1 MTDIPKPPEESAKP
15 QRTHFVNIETKWL
28 VLLAVG
34 IGTFMSALDGSVVNT
49 VLPVIT
55 DYFKTDVATIEWVVT
70 TYLLVVSGLLL
81 SVGRLG
87 DLRGNKVAYIWG
99 FVIFVGGS
107 ALSGSAPS
115 PAFLIAARGLQA
127 IGAAML
133 FANSPAILTKNF
145 PASQRGQA
153 LGLQGTMTYL
163 GLTTGP
169 FLGGWLSDTFGWH
182 SVFYINVPIG
192 LIAITLS
199 LIVIPR
205 DTPSGQTEKFDLAGA
220 FTFLVGLVA
229 LLFALNQGQA
239 LGWTS
244 PIILGL
250 FIASLLILGL
260 FTWIEMR
267 IPTPMLDLSL
277 FKRRVFTMSTISP
290 ILNYICVY
298 SVLFLTPFYL
308 IQGRGLDAARAG
320 LILTAQPIIM
330 AIAAPISGKLYDR
343 IGSRIMT
350 TMGMVIMAV
359 GLFMISRLTLNS
371 PFWVVVLGLAI
382 GGLGTGLFVAPN
394 NSALMGDAP
403 RSRQGIA
410 AGVLALARNVGMVLG
425 IGLTGAIFTTFLSL
439 GDPNA
444 PTTLVHAFD
453 AGLLFASGVA
463 LLAAV
468 VSYLRGDDHPGMQSP
483 PSIPQK
489 TSE

>member
-1 MTDIPKPPEESAKP
+1 MTQSNPS
-15 QRTHFVNIETKWL
+15 HFFNIETKWL
-28 VLLAVG
+28 VLLAIG

-49 VLPVIT
+49 ILPVVT
-55 DYFKTDVATIEWVVT
+55 DYFQTDVATIEWVVT

-99 FVIFVGGS
+99 FVIFVAGS
-107 ALSGSAPS
+107 ALCGSAPS
-115 PAFLIAARGLQA
+115 PVFLITSRGLQA

-153 LGLQGTMTYL
+153 LGLQGAMTYL

-169 FLGGWLSDTFGWH
+169 FLGGWLADTFGWH
-182 SVFYINVPIG
+182 SVFYINVPVG
-192 LIAITLS
+192 LLAIWLS
-199 LIVIPR
+199 ITIIPR
-205 DTPSGQTEKFDLAGA
+205 DMPSGQTEKFDLAGA
-220 FTFLVGLVA
+220 LTFLVGLVA
-229 LLFALNQGQA
+229 LLFALNQGHA

-244 PIILGL
+244 PLILGL
-250 FIASLLILGL
+250 FIASLLTLGL

-277 FKRRVFTMSTISP
+277 FKRRVFSMSTISP

-308 IQGRGLDAARAG
+308 IQGRGLSASQAG
-320 LILTAQPIIM
+320 LILTSQPIIM
-330 AIAAPISGKLYDR
+330 ALTAPVSGRLSDR
-343 IGSRIMT
+343 IGSRIPT
-350 TMGMVIMAV
+350 TLGMLILAV
-359 GLFMISRLTLNS
+359 GLFLVSRLTLES
-371 PFWVVVLGLAI
+371 PFWLIVLGLAI
-382 GGLGTGLFVAPN
+382 GGFGTGLFVAPN

-403 RSRQGIA
+403 RNRQGIA

-425 IGLTGAIFTTFLSL
+425 IGLTGAIFTTILSK
-439 GDPNA
+439 GNPGGTD
-444 PTTLVHAFD
+444 TLVHAFNS
-453 AGLLFASGVA
+453 GLLFASGVA

-468 VSYLRGDDHPGMQSP
+468 ASFARGDDRP
-483 PSIPQK
+483 IRND
-489 TSE
+489 

>member
-1 MTDIPKPPEESAKP
+1 MNN
-15 QRTHFVNIETKWL
+15 THPSKFFNIENKWL
-28 VLLAVG
+28 VLLAIGV
-34 IGTFMSALDGSVVNT
+34 GTFMSALDGSVVNT
-49 VLPVIT
+49 ILPVVT
-55 DYFKTDVATIEWVVT
+55 EYFQTDVATIEWVIT
-70 TYLLVVSGLLL
+70 AYLLVVSGLLL

-87 DLRGNKVAYIWG
+87 DLRGNKVAYIIG
-99 FVIFVGGS
+99 FVIFVIGS
-107 ALSGSAPS
+107 ALCGLS
-115 PAFLIAARGLQA
+115 PTPVFLIASRSLQA

-153 LGLQGTMTYL
+153 LGLQGAMTYL

-169 FLGGWLSDTFGWH
+169 FLGGWLADTFGWH
-182 SVFYINVPIG
+182 SVFYINIPIG

-205 DTPSGQTEKFDLAGA
+205 DTPAGQTEKFDLAGA

-229 LLFALNQGQA
+229 LLFALNQGHN

-244 PIILGL
+244 PLILGL

-267 IPTPMLDLSL
+267 VPAPMLDLSL
-277 FKRRVFTMSTISP
+277 FKQRVFSMSTISP

-308 IQGRGLDAARAG
+308 IQARGLSASQAG
-320 LILTAQPIIM
+320 LILTSQPIIM
-330 AIAAPISGKLYDR
+330 ALTAPNSGRLSDKV
-343 IGSRIMT
+343 GSRIPT
-350 TMGMVIMAV
+350 TLGMLILAT
-359 GLFMISRLTLNS
+359 GLFTLSRLTLNS
-371 PFWVVVLGLAI
+371 PFWMVVLGLAI

-403 RSRQGIA
+403 RNRQGIA
-410 AGVLALARNVGMVLG
+410 AGVLALSRNVGMVLG
-425 IGLTGAIFTTFLSL
+425 IGLTGAIFTTFLSKGNP
-439 GDPNA
+439 GDA
-444 PTTLVHAFD
+444 TTLVHAFNN
-453 AGLLFASGVA
+453 GLLFASGVA

-468 VSYLRGDDHPGMQSP
+468 TSFARGDDRPH
-483 PSIPQK
+483 
-489 TSE
+489 

>member
-1 MTDIPKPPEESAKP
+1 MTENNSS
-15 QRTHFVNIETKWL
+15 RFFNIETKWL
-28 VLLAVG
+28 VLLAIG

-49 VLPVIT
+49 ILPVVK
-55 DYFKTDVATIEWVVT
+55 DYFQTDVATVEWVVT

-99 FVIFVGGS
+99 FVVFVVGS
-107 ALSGSAPS
+107 ALCGSAPS
-115 PAFLIAARGLQA
+115 PIFLITSRGLQA
-127 IGAAML
+127 IGASML

-153 LGLQGTMTYL
+153 LGLQGAMTYL

-169 FLGGWLSDTFGWH
+169 FLGGWLADNFGWH

-199 LIVIPR
+199 LIVIPQ
-205 DTPSGQTEKFDLAGA
+205 DKPAGQTEKFDLAGA

-229 LLFALNQGQA
+229 LLFALNQGHN

-244 PIILGL
+244 PLIMGL
-250 FIASLLILGL
+250 FIASLLILSL

-267 IPTPMLDLSL
+267 IPSPMLDLSL
-277 FKRRVFTMSTISP
+277 FKRRVFSMSTISP
-290 ILNYICVY
+290 VLNYICVY

-308 IQGRGLDAARAG
+308 IQARGLSASQAG
-320 LILTAQPIIM
+320 LILTSQPIIM
-330 AIAAPISGKLYDR
+330 ALTAPISGRLSDKV
-343 IGSRIMT
+343 GSRIPT
-350 TMGMVIMAV
+350 TLGMLILAT
-359 GLFMISRLTLNS
+359 GLFTLSRLTLES
-371 PFWVVVLGLAI
+371 PFWLVVLGLAI

-403 RSRQGIA
+403 RHRQGIA

-425 IGLTGAIFTTFLSL
+425 IGLTGAVFTTFLSL
-439 GDPNA
+439 GNPGDA
-444 PTTLVHAFD
+444 ATLVHAFN

-468 VSYLRGDDHPGMQSP
+468 TSFARGDDRPD
-483 PSIPQK
+483 K
-489 TSE
+489 EK

>member
-1 MTDIPKPPEESAKP
+1 MTQNNSS
-15 QRTHFVNIETKWL
+15 RFFNIENKWL
-28 VLLAVG
+28 VLVAIG

-49 VLPVIT
+49 ILPVVT
-55 DYFKTDVATIEWVVT
+55 DYFQTDVATIEWVVT

-99 FVIFVGGS
+99 FVIFVVGS
-107 ALSGSAPS
+107 VLCGSAPS
-115 PAFLIAARGLQA
+115 PAFLIASRSFQA

-153 LGLQGTMTYL
+153 LGLQGAMTYL

-169 FLGGWLSDTFGWH
+169 FLGGWLADTFGWH
-182 SVFYINVPIG
+182 SVFYINLPIG
-192 LIAITLS
+192 LLAIWLS
-199 LIVIPR
+199 ITIIPR

-220 FTFLVGLVA
+220 FTFMIGLVA
-229 LLFALNQGQA
+229 LLYALNQGHN

-244 PIILGL
+244 PIILGI
-250 FIASLLILGL
+250 FIASLLVLGL

-267 IPTPMLDLSL
+267 VPTPMLDLSL
-277 FKRRVFTMSTISP
+277 FKRRVFSMSTISP

-308 IQGRGLDAARAG
+308 IQARGLSASQAG
-320 LILTAQPIIM
+320 LILTSQPIIM
-330 AIAAPISGKLYDR
+330 ALTAPFSGRISDR
-343 IGSRIMT
+343 IGSRIPT
-350 TMGMVIMAV
+350 TLGMLILAS
-359 GLFMISRLTLNS
+359 GLFLVSRLTLES
-371 PFWVVVLGLAI
+371 PFWMVVLGLAI

-403 RSRQGIA
+403 RNRQGIA
-410 AGVLALARNVGMVLG
+410 AGVLALSRNVGMVLG
-425 IGLTGAIFTTFLSL
+425 IGLTGAIFTTVLSK
-439 GDPNA
+439 GNPSDAN
-444 PTTLVHAFD
+444 TLVHAFN
-453 AGLLFASGVA
+453 AGLLFASSVA

-468 VSYLRGDDHPGMQSP
+468 ASFARGDDRPGRNN
-483 PSIPQK
+483 
-489 TSE
+489 

>member
-1 MTDIPKPPEESAKP
+1 MNQNIPS
-15 QRTHFVNIETKWL
+15 RFFNIETKWL
-28 VLLAVG
+28 VLIAIG

-49 VLPVIT
+49 ILPVVT
-55 DYFKTDVATIEWVVT
+55 EYFKTDVATIEWVVT

-99 FVIFVGGS
+99 FIIFVLGS
-107 ALSGSAPS
+107 ALCGSAPS
-115 PAFLIAARGLQA
+115 PVFLITSRGLQA
-127 IGAAML
+127 IGASML

-169 FLGGWLSDTFGWH
+169 FLGGWLADTFGWH
-182 SVFYINVPIG
+182 SVFYINIPIG

-205 DTPSGQTEKFDLAGA
+205 DTPAGQTEKFDLAGA
-220 FTFLVGLVA
+220 STFLVGLVA
-229 LLFALNQGQA
+229 LLFALNQGHA

-250 FIASLLILGL
+250 FIASLLLLGL

-277 FKRRVFTMSTISP
+277 FKRRVFSMSTISP

-308 IQGRGLDAARAG
+308 IQGRGLSASQAG
-320 LILTAQPIIM
+320 LILTSQPIIM
-330 AIAAPISGKLYDR
+330 ALTAPFSGRLSDR
-343 IGSRIMT
+343 IGSRLPT
-350 TMGMVIMAV
+350 TLGMLILTA
-359 GLFMISRLTLNS
+359 GLFLLSRLTLES
-371 PFWVVVLGLAI
+371 PFWLVVLGLAI
-382 GGLGTGLFVAPN
+382 GGFGTGLFVAPN

-403 RSRQGIA
+403 RNRQGIA
-410 AGVLALARNVGMVLG
+410 SGVLALARNVGMVLG
-425 IGLTGAIFTTFLSL
+425 IGLTGAIFTTFLAK
-439 GDPNA
+439 GNPGGVD
-444 PTTLVHAFD
+444 TLVHAFD
-453 AGLLFASGVA
+453 NGLLFASSIA
-463 LLAAV
+463 LLATVTSFA
-468 VSYLRGDDHPGMQSP
+468 RGDDRPA
-483 PSIPQK
+483 K
-489 TSE
+489 TSN

>member
-1 MTDIPKPPEESAKP
+1 VTENNPS
-15 QRTHFVNIETKWL
+15 HYFNIETKWL
-28 VLLAVG
+28 VLIVIG

-49 VLPVIT
+49 ILPVVT

-87 DLRGNKVAYIWG
+87 DLRGNKIAYIWG
-99 FVIFVGGS
+99 FVIFVVSS
-107 ALSGSAPS
+107 ALCGLSPS
-115 PAFLIAARGLQA
+115 PEFLIAARGLQA

-133 FANSPAILTKNF
+133 YANSPAILTKNF

-153 LGLQGTMTYL
+153 LGLQGAMTYL

-169 FLGGWLSDTFGWH
+169 FLGGWLADTFGWH

-192 LIAITLS
+192 LLAIWLS
-199 LIVIPR
+199 IKIIPR
-205 DTPSGQTEKFDLAGA
+205 DMPSGQTEKFDLAGA
-220 FTFLVGLVA
+220 FTFMVGLVA
-229 LLFALNQGQA
+229 LLYALNQGHN

-267 IPTPMLDLSL
+267 TPTPMLDLSL
-277 FKRRVFTMSTISP
+277 FKRRVFSMSTISP

-308 IQGRGLDAARAG
+308 IQGRGLSAAHAG
-320 LILTAQPIIM
+320 LILTSQPIIM
-330 AIAAPISGKLYDR
+330 ALTAPFSGRLSDKV
-343 IGSRIMT
+343 GSRLPT
-350 TMGMVIMAV
+350 TLGMLILAA
-359 GLFMISRLTLNS
+359 GLFMLSRLTLTS
-371 PFWVVVLGLAI
+371 PFWMVVMGLGI

-403 RSRQGIA
+403 RNRQGIA
-410 AGVLALARNVGMVLG
+410 AGVLALSRNVGMVLG
-425 IGLTGAIFTTFLSL
+425 IGLTGAIFTTVLSK
-439 GDPNA
+439 GSSGSAD
-444 PTTLVHAFD
+444 TLVHAFN

-468 VSYLRGDDHPGMQSP
+468 TSFARGDDRP
-483 PSIPQK
+483 K
-489 TSE
+489 ENN

>member
-1 MTDIPKPPEESAKP
+1 MTQTNPP
-15 QRTHFVNIETKWL
+15 RFLNIDTKWL
-28 VLLAVG
+28 VLLVIG

-49 VLPVIT
+49 TLPVIT

-87 DLRGNKVAYIWG
+87 DLRGNKVAYVWG
-99 FVIFVGGS
+99 FVIFVVGS
-107 ALSGSAPS
+107 ALCGLAPS
-115 PAFLIAARGLQA
+115 PVFLIAARGLQA
-127 IGAAML
+127 IGASML

-153 LGLQGTMTYL
+153 LGLQGAMTYL

-169 FLGGWLSDTFGWH
+169 FLGGWLADTFGWH

-192 LIAITLS
+192 LFAIWLS
-199 LIVIPR
+199 ITIIPR
-205 DTPSGQTEKFDLAGA
+205 DAPAGRSEKFDLAGA
-220 FTFLVGLVA
+220 LTFLIGLVA
-229 LLFALNQGQA
+229 LLFALNQGHN

-250 FIASLLILGL
+250 FSASLLTLGL

-267 IPTPMLDLSL
+267 IPAPMLDLSL

-308 IQGRGLDAARAG
+308 IQGRGLSASQAG

-330 AIAAPISGKLYDR
+330 ALTAPFSGRMSDR
-343 IGSRIMT
+343 IGSRIPT
-350 TMGMVIMAV
+350 TLGMLILAG
-359 GLFMISRLTLNS
+359 GLFMVSRVTLES
-371 PFWVVVLGLAI
+371 PFWLVVLGLGI

-403 RSRQGIA
+403 RNRQGIA

-425 IGLTGAIFTTFLSL
+425 IGLTGAIFTTIVSKDNP
-439 GDPNA
+439 GGA
-444 PTTLVHAFD
+444 GTLVHAFN

-463 LLAAV
+463 LLAAI
-468 VSYLRGDDHPGMQSP
+468 VSFARGDDRPIKNS
-483 PSIPQK
+483 
-489 TSE
+489 

>member
-1 MTDIPKPPEESAKP
+1 MNQTKPS
-15 QRTHFVNIETKWL
+15 HFLNIETKWL
-28 VLLAVG
+28 VLLAIG

-49 VLPVIT
+49 ILPVVT

-99 FVIFVGGS
+99 FVIFVLGS
-107 ALSGSAPS
+107 GLCGSAPS
-115 PAFLIAARGLQA
+115 PVFLIIARGLQA

-153 LGLQGTMTYL
+153 LGLQGAMTYL

-169 FLGGWLSDTFGWH
+169 FLGGWLADTFGWH
-182 SVFYINVPIG
+182 SVFYINIPIG
-192 LIAITLS
+192 MLAIWLS
-199 LIVIPR
+199 ASIIPR
-205 DTPSGQTEKFDLAGA
+205 DTPSGQTERFDLPGA
-220 FTFLVGLVA
+220 LTFMVGLVT
-229 LLFALNQGQA
+229 LLFALNQGHT

-244 PIILGL
+244 P
-250 FIASLLILGL
+250 LILGL
-260 FTWIEMR
+260 FTASFLILGLFTRIEMR
-267 IPTPMLDLSL
+267 APAPMLDLSL

-308 IQGRGLDAARAG
+308 IQGRGLSASQAG
-320 LILTAQPIIM
+320 LILTAQPILM
-330 AIAAPISGKLYDR
+330 AFTAPFSGRISDR
-343 IGSRIMT
+343 IGSRIPT
-350 TMGMVIMAV
+350 TLGMLVMAG
-359 GLFMISRLTLNS
+359 GLFLVSRLTLES
-371 PFWVVVLGLAI
+371 PFWMVVLGLAI

-403 RSRQGIA
+403 RNRQGIA

-425 IGLTGAIFTTFLSL
+425 IGLTGAIFTTYLSR
-439 GDPNA
+439 GNPGNA
-444 PTTLVHAFD
+444 TTLVHAFN

-468 VSYLRGDDHPGMQSP
+468 VSYLRGNDR
-483 PSIPQK
+483 PSQHASNEPLK
-489 TSE
+489 

>member
-1 MTDIPKPPEESAKP
+1 MNQSNPS
-15 QRTHFVNIETKWL
+15 HFFNIETKWL
-28 VLLAVG
+28 VLLAIG

-49 VLPVIT
+49 ILPVVT
-55 DYFKTDVATIEWVVT
+55 DYFQTDVATIEWVVT

-99 FVIFVGGS
+99 FVIFVVGS
-107 ALSGSAPS
+107 ALCGSAPS
-115 PAFLIAARGLQA
+115 PIFLITSRGLQA

-153 LGLQGTMTYL
+153 LGLQGAMTYL

-169 FLGGWLSDTFGWH
+169 FLGGWLADTFGWH

-192 LIAITLS
+192 LLAIWLS
-199 LIVIPR
+199 ITIIPR
-205 DTPSGQTEKFDLAGA
+205 DMPSGQTEKFDLAGA
-220 FTFLVGLVA
+220 LTFLVGLVA
-229 LLFALNQGQA
+229 LLFALNQGHA

-244 PIILGL
+244 PLILGL
-250 FIASLLILGL
+250 FIASLLTLGL

-267 IPTPMLDLSL
+267 IPNPMLDLSL
-277 FKRRVFTMSTISP
+277 FKRRVFSMSTISP

-308 IQGRGLDAARAG
+308 IQGRGLSASQAG
-320 LILTAQPIIM
+320 LILTSQPIIM
-330 AIAAPISGKLYDR
+330 ALTAPVSGRLSDR
-343 IGSRIMT
+343 IGSRIPT
-350 TMGMVIMAV
+350 TLGMLILAV
-359 GLFMISRLTLNS
+359 GLFLVSRLTLES
-371 PFWVVVLGLAI
+371 PFWLIVLGLAI
-382 GGLGTGLFVAPN
+382 GGFGTGLFVAPN

-403 RSRQGIA
+403 RNRQGIA

-425 IGLTGAIFTTFLSL
+425 IGLTGAIFTTLLSR
-439 GDPNA
+439 GNPGGAD
-444 PTTLVHAFD
+444 TLVHAFNS
-453 AGLLFASGVA
+453 GLLFASGVA

-468 VSYLRGDDHPGMQSP
+468 ASFARGDDRP
-483 PSIPQK
+483 I
-489 TSE
+489 TEYCVNN